1 MDSTVEILQ
10 ESAEESAEKVQTQMN
25 EFVVFIQEHIPNMVD
40 FGIRLLIAIL
50 IFFLGRFLIKWL
62 RKRIR
67 NSLNR
72 SSADAGLTQF
82 TDSFLKISL
91 YIVLFLIIAA
101 NLGIEINSISMLFAS
116 AGVGISLSLQQT
128 LSNFAGGVLILL
140 LKPFVV
146 GDYIIEDPDLLYE
159 AHHGG
164 QQNHRDPQRD
174 TGQQQPYQRDGQSRA
189 AVGPADRNLL

>member
-140 LKPFVV
+140 LKPFRVD
-146 GDYIIEDPDLLYE
+146 DYIKVDNDGHEGTVKEIQLFYTKLSRFFSTVPRGIEPLF
-159 AHHGG
+159 
-164 QQNHRDPQRD
+164 P
-174 TGQQQPYQRDGQSRA
+174 P
-189 AVGPADRNLL
+189 